1 MYKKTITY
9 NDFDGNERTE
19 SFYFNLTKAE
29 LIQMELTQEGGMSN
43 LIEKVTNAEDIPRL
57 VELFNII
64 IDKSYGKK
72 SEDGKYFI
80 KNEEVLQEFKQSQAY
95 SDFYTELVT
104 NTDLAV
110 EFVNNIIPKDLLDS
124 SNIVPIESCN

>member
-1 MYKKTITY
+1 MYKKTMTY
-9 NDFDGNERTE
+9 NDFDGNEHTE
-19 SFYFNLTKAE
+19 TFYFNLTKAE

-43 LIEKVTNAEDIPRL
+43 LIEEVTNTDDVPRL
-57 VELFNII
+57 VELFNTI

-72 SEDGKYFI
+72 SVDGKYFI

-104 NTDLAV
+104 NTDAAV
-110 EFVNNIIPKDLLDS
+110 EFINNIVPKDLIGAANNS
-124 SNIVPIESCN
+124 ANIVKQ